1 MHPVKEYA
9 LLCELATQSTNG
21 LNSYVHIF
29 DRTNYAAG
37 QPMVLRGFLAVRF
50 TRLPATG
57 SLEVYVTDANNT
69 VIEKGTMFKQDIKG
83 PNANLIV
90 RIAGMTIPAAG
101 EYRIWARIDA
111 GEPIELCA
119 WHADVKPVANAAV

>member
-29 DRTNYAAG
+29 DRTNFPAG
-37 QPMVLRGFLAVRF
+37 QPMVMRGFLAVRF

-57 SLEVYVTDANNT
+57 NIEVYVTDETNT
-69 VIEKGTMFKQDIKG
+69 LLEKGTMFKQAIKG

-90 RIAGMTIPAAG
+90 RVGGMAIPRPG
-101 EYRIWARIDA
+101 EYRIWARLDA
-111 GEPIELCA
+111 GEPIELCT
-119 WHADVKPVANAAV
+119 WHADVKANA

>member
-9 LLCELATQSTNG
+9 MLCELATQSTNG

-29 DRTNYAAG
+29 DRTSYPQG
-37 QPMVLRGFLAVRF
+37 QPIALRGFLAVRF
-50 TRLPATG
+50 TRLPAEG
-57 SLEVYVTDANNT
+57 NLEVYVTDANNT
-69 VIEKGTMFKQDIKG
+69 LIEKGTMFKQGVKG

-90 RIAGMTIPAAG
+90 RIAGMNLPAAG
-101 EYRIWARIDA
+101 EYRIWARLDA

-119 WHADVKPVANAAV
+119 WHADVKVKGD

>member
-29 DRTNYAAG
+29 DRTNFPAG
-37 QPMVLRGFLAVRF
+37 SPMALRGFLAARF
-50 TRLPATG
+50 TRLPE
-57 SLEVYVTDANNT
+57 SPNIEVYLTDATNT
-69 VIEKGTMFKQDIKG
+69 LIEKGTMFKQTVKG

-90 RIAGMTIPAAG
+90 RLGGMVVPKPG
-101 EYRIWARIDA
+101 EYRVWARLDA
-111 GEPIELCA
+111 GEPIELCT
-119 WHADVKPVANAAV
+119 WHADVKKSA